1 MNESTERKEMETIVK
16 YYKNLSI
23 GFDVDFLVKLKA
35 KNIDMYNKLLR
46 KEPTKQEVVDWFKE
60 VV

>member
-16 YYKNLSI
+16 YYKNKGI
-23 GFDVDFLVKLKA
+23 DFDTDFLVKLKV

-46 KEPTKQEVVDWFKE
+46 KKPTQQEVIDWFKE
-60 VV
+60 IV